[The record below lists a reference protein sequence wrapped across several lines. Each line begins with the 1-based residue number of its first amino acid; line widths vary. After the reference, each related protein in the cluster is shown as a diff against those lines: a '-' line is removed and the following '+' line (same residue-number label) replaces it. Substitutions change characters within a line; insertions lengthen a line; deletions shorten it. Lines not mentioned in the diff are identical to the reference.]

1 MPHNTSA
8 VNNFSLRIIHPV
20 HEHSSDDL
28 IAFKHALA
36 LAHAAC
42 GELEIIDV
50 RNSDE
55 PYEAF
60 SVRGVLE
67 KWGILPPNSERSD
80 VGKLGLKVIKIV
92 RKGEAKRIVRH
103 RLQKHPH
110 DILVIGT
117 HERHG
122 LDVLFGQDL
131 AEYLAD
137 AFRQTTLYV
146 PARARPF
153 VNPDTGAVSL
163 QKVLIPVAID
173 PPADLSFNFLH
184 ILLRVFHRDSVNVIG
199 LHCDASKSTPSGAS
213 MGRLTRDEGDTF
225 PAIAD
230 HLLSSFG
237 NFLDPHGFRRT
248 CCWRNHPHRAIHR
261 RRSHHHDHP
270 GPQHPAQENHGKHYR
285 TCASRG
291 ALSGS
296 VDSCHVK
303 TKGAGLGARSFSF
316 LLTLPVCQYGFE
328 TPFVNAISEASAPMT
343 E

>member
-199 LHCDASKSTPSGAS
+199 LHCDASKSLTRDDASKSTPSGAS

-230 HLLSSFG
+230 HLLSGISWTPMVSAEPVVG
-237 NFLDPHGFRRT
+237 AITRT
-248 CCWRNHPHRAIHR
+248 
-261 RRSHHHDHP
+261 
-270 GPQHPAQENHGKHYR
+270 AQSIGADLIIM
-285 TCASRG
+285 TTRG
-291 ALSGS
+291 
-296 VDSCHVK
+296 HN
-303 TKGAGLGARSFSF
+303 
-316 LLTLPVCQYGFE
+316 TLPRKIMGSITEHVLH
-328 TPFVNAISEASAPMT
+328 AAPCPVLSIPVM
-343 E
+343 